1 MIPAAGQPGG
11 RRPAPRPAEGRG
23 RRVWCLTQLIPPSL
37 KKTTPKKIF
46 YIYVK

>member
-23 RRVWCLTQLIPPSL
+23 GV
-37 KKTTPKKIF
+37 
-46 YIYVK
+46 YVAAHSSSPHP